1 MKWAHRAI
9 RDKVKMLVEE
19 PFGIP
24 VLEVT
29 AAYSSRFSAIN
40 SEPGSRCEERAE
52 LNEYLK
58 EALERRAGT
67 PPVSGQPDQRHCN
80 SQLLEQFK
88 LLDVINARRLASGQ
102 EIQATLLLPK
112 TGGPLFLGAK
122 ESPVVQSD
130 INAAINLAFRA
141 VAAPE
146 ALHLLHRVRAESRD
160 GKTSTVAKNARERAA
175 YGKKGIPISIEGT
188 LSAKLSAAPNFFFDV
203 NNIAT
208 FDKGKVPLGEASV
221 TVASGIGLWR
231 AVNEMI
237 FPRILRINA
246 QRLYKLKASDSLND
260 PKDEIP
266 M

>member
-1 MKWAHRAI
+1 
-9 RDKVKMLVEE
+9 
-19 PFGIP
+19 
-24 VLEVT
+24 
-29 AAYSSRFSAIN
+29 
-40 SEPGSRCEERAE
+40 
-52 LNEYLK
+52 
-58 EALERRAGT
+58 
-67 PPVSGQPDQRHCN
+67 
-80 SQLLEQFK
+80 
-88 LLDVINARRLASGQ
+88 
-102 EIQATLLLPK
+102 
-112 TGGPLFLGAK
+112 
-122 ESPVVQSD
+122 
-130 INAAINLAFRA
+130 
-141 VAAPE
+141 
-146 ALHLLHRVRAESRD
+146 
-160 GKTSTVAKNARERAA
+160 VAKNARERAA